1 MAEAKTTRT
10 ADGADVE
17 IPVVAVGAS
26 AGGVS
31 ALETFFANVPED
43 SGFCFVVVLHMADKY
58 PSALAEILDRAGPLG
73 AKIVEHAETVAPGTI
88 RVIPPGMAVT
98 LQANTLLLKEL
109 QAAGKRRPPVVIDRL
124 FTSVAEERGRNAACV
139 VLSGAGSD
147 GAQGLRA
154 VKEHG
159 GLTLAQ
165 EAPEHAGM
173 MHSAVQTGLVDIVA
187 PVQELPQKVSDYFAK
202 LRENPD
208 SLQDEIR
215 THLRDICKLLQ
226 AQTGH
231 DFTHYKESTIL
242 RRIQRRMQVSET
254 WTGAEFIAHLHQ
266 NPREVDLLFQDLLIG
281 VTSFF
286 RDRLAFEALEKRVI
300 APLMAQRTGEDETI
314 RIWVPGCAS
323 GEEAY
328 SIAILLAERIDPSG
342 IGPKIQIFASDIDEQ
357 ALSVA
362 RIGRFPASIAEQMS
376 AQRLERFFVA
386 EEGSYLA
393 RKVLREMILFSSH
406 NVLHDPPFSKLDLIS
421 CRNLLIYLDA
431 EVQDRLIPLFNYA
444 LNEKGFL
451 FLGSSEGV
459 TRQPNLFAVLDKTHR
474 IFQRRSAFTRLPS
487 FPLSETKLTRAP
499 SSKPRR
505 QLLQELAQNEL
516 LGRFSPPAVLV
527 TRSGEVLHVSG
538 RTGKYLEMPVG
549 APDSHLHA
557 LARFDLRFDLRAV
570 LQDAHATG
578 KAAER
583 HGVLVTLDAGQQMVD
598 LIAQPV
604 RHPESDE
611 PLYLVV
617 FRDIG
622 GIRPAVEDGLPPDAV
637 ARDGESGLVQRLER
651 ELRVTQSRLQ
661 AATEELGTST
671 EELKIANEEMASVNE
686 ELQSSNEELET
697 SKEELSS
704 INEELQT
711 VNAEL
716 NDRVAELSRANSDI
730 QNLLEGTKIATIF
743 LDDDLRIK
751 TFTPTARELFYLV
764 ESDEGRPLAHVHP
777 RFDAENLI
785 TTARKVLNG
794 AEVAERTIKTPAS
807 GAVYA
812 MRILPYQT
820 EEKAVAGVVIT
831 FVDISRVNY
840 AEDRVRALSRDL
852 SSRVRS
858 LETLLELVPVG
869 IFIAHS
875 EENWRVSVNP
885 YAAAL
890 LGQEGAKAGLSM
902 PHGTCHL
909 LETAKL
915 PPEYEALAEAARTGK
930 PVSDAEIALPRTDGS
945 TVEVMISAM
954 PLTDEHGT
962 IHGAVAAAIDIS
974 ERKKAEAHQLMLL
987 HELQHRVK
995 NILATINA
1003 LTKRMLRM
1011 APTKEDFAKGFLQRL
1026 QGMART
1032 HELLSQ
1038 NRWEGANIDNVLRA
1052 ALMPFVSA
1060 DGTARFT
1067 GAELKLVP
1075 NAAATLGM
1083 VFHELANNA
1092 AKYGALSGEGGRL
1105 EISWGYV
1112 DGAAPERLRILW
1124 EEHPSRPT
1132 EGNWNKGFGMQ
1143 FIERSISHEFD
1154 GEADFEIGDHGL
1166 ICRIEFPAAV
1176 HIARTGTED

>member
-1 MAEAKTTRT
+1 M
-10 ADGADVE
+10 
-17 IPVVAVGAS
+17 
-26 AGGVS
+26 
-31 ALETFFANVPED
+31 
-43 SGFCFVVVLHMADKY
+43 HMADRY
-58 PSALAEILDRAGPLG
+58 PSALSEILCRAGPLA
-73 AKIVEHAETVAPGTI
+73 AKVVEHGETVASGTI

-98 LQANTLLLKEL
+98 LQANTLVLKEL
-109 QAAGKRRPPVVIDRL
+109 RAGRRSPPVVIDRL

-187 PVQELPQKVSDYFAK
+187 PVQELPQKVSDYFAQ
-202 LRENPD
+202 LRQSPD
-208 SLQDEIR
+208 KLQDEIR
-215 THLRDICKLLQ
+215 THLREICRLLQ
-226 AQTGH
+226 SQTGH
-231 DFTHYKESTIL
+231 DFSHYKESTIL

-254 WTGAEFIAHLHQ
+254 WTAADFIAHLQHH
-266 NPREVDLLFQDLLIG
+266 PREIELLFQDLLIG

-286 RDRLAFEALEKRVI
+286 RDPLAFEALEKRVI
-300 APLMAQRTGEDETI
+300 APLVARRTGEDEAI
-314 RIWVPGCAS
+314 RVWVPGCSS

-328 SIAILLAERIDPSG
+328 SIAILLAERINPSD

-357 ALSVA
+357 ALALA
-362 RIGRFPASIAEQMS
+362 RTGRFPSSIAEQMS
-376 AQRLERFFVA
+376 SQRLERFFVA
-386 EEGSYLA
+386 EDGSYLI
-393 RKVLREMILFSSH
+393 KKTLREMILFSSH
-406 NVLHDPPFSKLDLIS
+406 NVLRDPPFSKLDLIS
-421 CRNLLIYLDA
+421 CRNLLIYLDG

-459 TRQPNLFAVLDKTHR
+459 TRQPDLFSVLDKTHR
-474 IFQRRSAFTRLPS
+474 IFQRQSAFKRLPA
-487 FPLSETKLTRAP
+487 FPLSESAVMRVPTSR
-499 SSKPRR
+499 PRR
-505 QLLQELAQNEL
+505 QVLQDLAESELVS
-516 LGRFSPPAVLV
+516 RFSPPAVLV

-538 RTGKYLEMPVG
+538 RTGKYLEMPGG

-557 LARFDLRFDLRAV
+557 LARPDLRFDLRAV
-570 LQDAHATG
+570 LQDAHVTG
-578 KAAER
+578 KTAQR
-583 HGVLVTLDAGQQMVD
+583 HGVLVTLDAGQQLLD

-622 GIRPAVEDGLPPDAV
+622 GISPSVGEDLPPGDSPL
-637 ARDGESGLVQRLER
+637 DGESALVQRLEN
-651 ELRVTQSRLQ
+651 ELRVTRNRLQ

-671 EELKIANEEMASVNE
+671 EELKVANEEMASVNE

-716 NDRVAELSRANSDI
+716 NDRVADLSRANSDI
-730 QNLLEGTKIATIF
+730 RNLLEGTKIATIF
-743 LDDDLRIK
+743 LDHDLRIK

-777 RFDAENLI
+777 RFDAAGLI
-785 TTARKVLNG
+785 GMARDVLGGN
-794 AEVAERTIKTPAS
+794 EVVERTIKTSAD

-820 EEKAVAGVVIT
+820 EEKAVAGVVLT
-831 FVDISRVNY
+831 FVDISRLNR
-840 AEDRVRALSRDL
+840 AEDRVQALSRDL

-875 EENWRVSVNP
+875 DEDWRVSVNP

-890 LGQEGAKAGLSM
+890 LGQEDSKTGLSV
-902 PHGTCHL
+902 PHRKCHL
-909 LETAKL
+909 LDASDL
-915 PPEYEALAEAARTGK
+915 PPEYEALAEAARSGK
-930 PVSDAEIALPRTDGS
+930 PVSDLEVALPRRDGS
-945 TVEVMISAM
+945 TVAVMISAM
-954 PLTDEHGT
+954 PLSDENGT
-962 IHGAVAAAIDIS
+962 IHGSVAAAIDIS

-1011 APTKEDFAKGFLQRL
+1011 SSTKEDFAKGFLQRL

-1038 NRWEGANIDNVLRA
+1038 NRWEGASIDNVLRA
-1052 ALMPFVSA
+1052 ALMPFVST
-1060 DGTARFT
+1060 DGTAQFT
-1067 GAELKLVP
+1067 GADLKLLP

-1092 AKYGALSGEGGRL
+1092 AKYGALSSAGGRV
-1105 EISWGYV
+1105 EVSWDYA
-1112 DGAAPERLRILW
+1112 DGGGSDRLRILW
-1124 EEHPSRPT
+1124 EEHPASPT
-1132 EGNWNKGFGMQ
+1132 NGDWHKGFGIQ

-1154 GEADFEIGDHGL
+1154 GDAVFEIGTNGL
-1166 ICRIEFPAAV
+1166 TCRIEFPGDL
-1176 HIARTGTED
+1176 HIAQKAAED